1 MCNVSPD
8 ISFLTSIIETSK
20 GLYMHQL
27 YSVKS
32 GKHQE
37 WLLKSEIGSYLYRY
51 YVSQPSHRLCDFV

>member
-37 WLLKSEIGSYLYRY
+37 WLLKSETDIMSVNRVIAFVILYEK
-51 YVSQPSHRLCDFV
+51 V